1 MRWRWLLAG
10 LVAWCFCAA
19 EAWGQ
24 CTACVADPGC
34 SSDNGFPTIC
44 PATLPAATV
53 GAAYE
58 ETITFFLPA
67 QVVDPGSGITAD
79 LNSVTITSITG
90 VPLGMQV
97 ELDDDDA
104 VYYPSGGQTLGC
116 ASICG
121 VPLLAGVYDMVINIS
136 AVASAFGIEQVVT
149 DSFPYTLLVEAGE
162 GGTATFSYTPPTGCD
177 SLVADFEASLA
188 GNANQITTYAWDF
201 GNGQEAEDAVV
212 NGVVF
217 ASAGAFDVSLT
228 TTISDQTL
236 TEVVLSSTA
245 GGGWDDGWS
254 PSPDPY
260 FVLSDGS
267 GNNVFTSSTADETYS
282 NTWSG
287 LSIVL
292 ANPPYTVTFYDEDLF
307 PDDDY
312 LGAMSFTPNG
322 PGTLDLNADPS
333 YGSLTIGL
341 QTAVSANDTAQVVV
355 NAIPSVEIAWNASAD
370 TLVASGALGEE
381 LIAYDWW
388 WGDSLV
394 ASGPDSVFVPQANGW
409 YSVTGTAATGCSA
422 TSDSLLYCAPEAGF
436 ALNLSLGELPETVA
450 AEVPE
455 DPSQWSFVWTF
466 NGVASDT
473 LVGVASW
480 ATDASG
486 WYAAEA
492 WDAYGCPWAGDSVL
506 VCWPLNVPVIT
517 EDADGWLSVTPDYA
531 EYQWWVLG
539 EPIPGATDSVYQ
551 TTGPGAYAVSVTD
564 FADCPGVISED
575 WVVVE
580 VVEQAQAEAAKLQWK
595 VYPNPASQWLAFDL
609 PVGMERCQLEVFD
622 LNGSRVVSTV
632 IVHEQRLDV
641 GDWPPGVYLLKARA
655 EVQTGAQVGA
665 QAGAQAGVWEGDQW
679 LPTLRV
685 IKH

>member
-1 MRWRWLLAG
+1 MRAASLHSMRWLLAG
-10 LVAWCFCAA
+10 LIACWFCPA

-24 CTACVADPGC
+24 CSACAADPDC

-44 PATLPAATV
+44 PASLPAATV
-53 GAAYE
+53 GVSYE

-67 QVVDPGSGITAD
+67 QVVDPGSGVTAD
-79 LNSVTITSITG
+79 LNSVTITAITG
-90 VPLGMQV
+90 VPLGLQV

-121 VPLLAGVYDMVINIS
+121 VPLLAGVYEMVINIS

-162 GGTATFSYTPPTGCD
+162 GGSATFSYSPPSGCD
-177 SLVADFEASLA
+177 TLVANFEASLA
-188 GNANQITTYAWDF
+188 GNANQITTYAWNF
-201 GNGQEAEDAVV
+201 GNGQEAEGPAVD
-212 NGVVF
+212 GVVF
-217 ASAGAFDVSLT
+217 AGAGTFDVSLIT
-228 TTISDQTL
+228 TVSDQIL

-260 FVLSDGS
+260 FVLSDAAGS
-267 GNNVFTSSTADETYS
+267 NVFTSSTADETYT

-287 LSIVL
+287 LNIVL

-312 LGAMSFTPNG
+312 LGAMNFTPNG

-333 YGSLTIGL
+333 FGSLTIAL
-341 QTAVSANDTAQVVV
+341 QTAVSASDTAQVVV
-355 NAIPSVEIAWNASAD
+355 NGTPDVEIAWNAGAD
-370 TLVASGALGEE
+370 TLIAWGDE
-381 LIAYDWW
+381 LIAYEWW

-394 ASGPDSVFVPQANGW
+394 ASGADSVFVPQANGW
-409 YSVTGTAATGCSA
+409 YSVTGTASTGCIS
-422 TSDSLLYCAPEAGF
+422 TSDSVLYCSAEAGF

-450 AEVPE
+450 ADVPE
-455 DPSQWSFVWTF
+455 DPSPWTFVWTF
-466 NGVASDT
+466 NGVASDS

-480 ATDASG
+480 ATDESG
-486 WYAAEA
+486 WYTAEA
-492 WDAYGCPWAGDSVL
+492 WDGFGCPWMGDSVL
-506 VCWPLNVPVIT
+506 VCWPLNAPVIA
-517 EDADGWLSVTPDYA
+517 EDAEGLLSVMPEFA
-531 EYQWWVLG
+531 QYQWWVFG

-564 FADCPGVISED
+564 FADCPGTISDD

-580 VVEQAQAEAAKLQWK
+580 VAELEATSAELQWM
-595 VYPNPASQWLAFDL
+595 VYPNPAAQWLTVEL
-609 PVGMERCQLEVFD
+609 PEGIERCQLEVFN
-622 LNGSRVVSTV
+622 LSGSRVVSTV
-632 IVHEQRLDV
+632 VADEQRMDV
-641 GDWPPGVYLLKARA
+641 AHWPPGVYVLKARA
-655 EVQTGAQVGA
+655 
-665 QAGAQAGVWEGDQW
+665 GDRW
-679 LPTLRV
+679 LPSLRV
-685 IKH
+685 IKQ

>member
-1 MRWRWLLAG
+1 MRTLPLFTKHWRLLLAG
-10 LVAWCFCAA
+10 LVACLFCTA
-19 EAWGQ
+19 EASGQ
-24 CTACVADPGC
+24 CTACVADPTC

-53 GAAYE
+53 GISYE

-67 QVVDPGSGITAD
+67 QVVDPGSGVTAD

-104 VYYPSGGQTLGC
+104 VYYPSDGQTLGC

-149 DSFPYTLLVEAGE
+149 DSFPYALLVEAGE
-162 GGTATFSYTPPTGCD
+162 GGTATFSYSPPSGCD

-188 GNANQITTYAWDF
+188 GNANQITAYAWNF
-201 GNGQEAEDAVV
+201 GNGQQAQDAVV
-212 NGVVF
+212 NGVIF
-217 ASAGAFDVSLT
+217 ASADTFNVSLT
-228 TTISDQTL
+228 TTISDQVL

-267 GNNVFTSSTADETYS
+267 GNSVFTSSTADETYS

-287 LSIVL
+287 LNIVL
-292 ANPPYTVTFYDEDLF
+292 ANPPYSVTFYDEDLF

-355 NAIPSVEIAWNASAD
+355 NASPGVLIAWNASGD
-370 TLVASGALGEE
+370 TLIASGASDDD

-388 WGDSLV
+388 WGDSLM
-394 ASGPDSVFVPQANGW
+394 AAGADSVFVPQANGW
-409 YSVTGTAATGCSA
+409 YSVTGTNATGCSS
-422 TSDSLLYCAPEAGF
+422 TSDSVLYCAPEAGF
-436 ALNLSLGELPETVA
+436 TLNLSLGDWPETVA
-450 AEVPE
+450 AEVPG
-455 DPSQWSFVWTF
+455 DPSLWTFVWTF
-466 NGVASDT
+466 NGAASDT

-480 ATDASG
+480 PTDASG

-492 WDAYGCPWAGDSVL
+492 WDTYGCPWLADSVL
-506 VCWPLNVPVIT
+506 VCWPLNAPVIT
-517 EDADGWLSVTPDYA
+517 EDADGWLSVTPSYA
-531 EYQWWVLG
+531 QYQWWVLG

-580 VVEQAQAEAAKLQWK
+580 VAEQAQAEAAKLQWM
-595 VYPNPASQWLAFDL
+595 VYPNPAAQWLALDL
-609 PVGMERCQLEVFD
+609 PDGVKVCQLEVFN
-622 LNGSRVVSTV
+622 LNGSRLLSTV
-632 IVHEQRLDV
+632 VADEQRMDV

-655 EVQTGAQVGA
+655 GE
-665 QAGAQAGVWEGDQW
+665 QW

-685 IKH
+685 IKQ